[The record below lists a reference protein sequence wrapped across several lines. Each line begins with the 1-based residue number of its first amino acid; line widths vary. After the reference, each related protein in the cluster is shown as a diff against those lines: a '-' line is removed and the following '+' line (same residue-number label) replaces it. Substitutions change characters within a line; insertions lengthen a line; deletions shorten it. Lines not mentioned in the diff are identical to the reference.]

1 MGLFQAALIVAAFLC
16 SLVAGFL
23 FAFAVVV
30 MPGIRGLSDR
40 EFIRAFQVIDRVIQN
55 NQPVFIFVWIGSILI
70 LIITTVLGIGQLQ
83 GIDLV
88 LLITAALLYLF
99 GVQLPTILINVP
111 LNNKLQ
117 TVEVESIDVTEV
129 NQARQVFEPRWNRSN
144 NIRTI
149 LASMTTL
156 LLIILIIRV

>member
-1 MGLFQAALIVAAFLC
+1 
-16 SLVAGFL
+16 
-23 FAFAVVV
+23 
-30 MPGIRGLSDR
+30 MPGIRNLNDKA
-40 EFIRAFQVIDRVIQN
+40 FIRAFQVIDRVIQN

-144 NIRTI
+144 NIRTV

>member
-1 MGLFQAALIVAAFLC
+1 
-16 SLVAGFL
+16 
-23 FAFAVVV
+23 
-30 MPGIRGLSDR
+30 MPGIRNLNDKA
-40 EFIRAFQVIDRVIQN
+40 FIRAFQVIDRVIQN

-88 LLITAALLYLF
+88 LLIAATLLYLF

-117 TVEVESIDVTEV
+117 TVEVESIDVTEA

-144 NIRTI
+144 NIRTV

>member
-1 MGLFQAALIVAAFLC
+1 
-16 SLVAGFL
+16 
-23 FAFAVVV
+23 
-30 MPGIRGLSDR
+30 MPGIRNLNDKAG
-40 EFIRAFQVIDRVIQN
+40 IRAFQVIERVMQN

-70 LIITTVLGIGQLQ
+70 LIISAVLGIGQLQ

-88 LLITAALLYLF
+88 LLIAAALLYLF
-99 GVQLPTILINVP
+99 GVQLPTIHINVP

-117 TVEVESIDVTEV
+117 TVEVESIVVTEA
-129 NQARQVFEPRWNRSN
+129 NQARQVFEPGWNRSN
-144 NIRTI
+144 NIRTV